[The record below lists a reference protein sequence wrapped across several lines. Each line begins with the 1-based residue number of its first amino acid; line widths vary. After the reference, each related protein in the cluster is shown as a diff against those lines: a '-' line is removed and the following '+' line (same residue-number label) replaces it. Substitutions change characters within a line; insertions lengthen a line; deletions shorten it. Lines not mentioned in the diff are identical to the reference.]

1 MKFKYLIV
9 DDEPLAR
16 RLIASH
22 ASKIE
27 GLELVGECGNA
38 IGAANLLRAKSVDLI
53 FLDIQMPEMT
63 GLQFV
68 STLKNPPA
76 IILTTAFRDY
86 APEAFDLNVI
96 DYLLKPISFERLFK
110 SVNKYFDRELTKENS
125 GISIT
130 HDEDR
135 FIHIKADRKIHK
147 VSESE
152 ILYIESL
159 DDYVKV
165 HLRDMVLITRENI
178 STLEEKLPY
187 PPFVRIHRSFIINS
201 RWVKTISNEGIEL
214 NGKELPF
221 GRAFK
226 KSALNQLS
234 VKNLK

>member
-16 RLIASH
+16 RLIAAH

-38 IGAANLLRAKSVDLI
+38 IEAANLLRNKSADLI

-63 GLQFV
+63 GFQFA

-86 APEAFDLNVI
+86 APEAFDLNVV
-96 DYLLKPISFERLFK
+96 DYLLKPISFERLLK
-110 SVNKYFDRELTKENS
+110 SVNKFFDIAIEKGNS
-125 GISIT
+125 VASAT
-130 HDEDR
+130 HDDQR
-135 FIHIKADRKIHK
+135 FVHIKADRKIHK

-152 ILYIESL
+152 IRYIESL

-165 HLRDMVLITRENI
+165 HLKDMILITRENI

-201 RWVKTISNEGIEL
+201 NWVKTISNEGVEL

-226 KSALNQLS
+226 KSALNHLS
-234 VKNLK
+234 IRNLK

>member
-16 RLIASH
+16 KLIASH
-22 ASKIE
+22 AFKIE

-38 IGAANLLRAKSVDLI
+38 IEAANLLRNKSVDLL

-63 GLQFV
+63 GFQFV
-68 STLKNPPA
+68 NTLKNPPA
-76 IILTTAFRDY
+76 IILTTAFRNY
-86 APEAFDLNVI
+86 APEAFDLNVV
-96 DYLLKPISFERLFK
+96 DYLLKPISFERLLK
-110 SVNKYFDRELTKENS
+110 SVNKFFDRETGKEKS
-125 GISIT
+125 VATIAL
-130 HDEDR
+130 DEQR
-135 FIHIKADRKIHK
+135 FVHIKADRKIYK
-147 VSESE
+147 VSEAE

-165 HLRDMVLITRENI
+165 HLKEMVLITRENI

-187 PPFVRIHRSFIINS
+187 PPFVRIHRSFIININ
-201 RWVKTISNEGIEL
+201 WVKTISHEGIAL

>member
-16 RLIASH
+16 KLIASH

-38 IGAANLLRAKSVDLI
+38 IEAANLLRNKSVDLI

-63 GLQFV
+63 GFQFA

-86 APEAFDLNVI
+86 APEAFDLNVV
-96 DYLLKPISFERLFK
+96 DYLLKPISFERFLK
-110 SVNKYFDRELTKENS
+110 SVNKFFDQVNGK
-125 GISIT
+125 GISVASVI
-130 HDEDR
+130 HEEQR
-135 FIHIKADRKIHK
+135 FVHIKADRKIHK

-165 HLRDMVLITRENI
+165 HLKDTILITRENI
-178 STLEEKLPY
+178 SALEDKLPY
-187 PPFVRIHRSFIINS
+187 PPFVRIHRSFIININ
-201 RWVKTISNEGIEL
+201 WVKTISNDGVEL

-221 GRAFK
+221 GRAFR

-234 VKNLK
+234 VKHLK